1 MLPEFHCIFTKQ
13 KIKVI
18 NKHIDKVI
26 SEYSFLYISS
36 DHGDNFKEKI
46 VQNMIDSKVIIIN
59 QFENKIG
66 DGKNKYFIIGFK
78 RTIIVIKQMSITFIS
93 DLFSNNSN
101 LIICFLSNAKQI
113 FDQYYKIKYNLLEYD
128 SIFGNDIFNFN
139 MRVEIINLLHTPITR
154 QFLQIWKS
162 ILSCISG
169 YLIKQSYSKLN
180 HNRFQDFY
188 QKEKYKSALNNLSD
202 EDYIILRTI
211 GNGSTFNAFLIYE
224 IEMEEIFVLKNP
236 NQYNNEIPKL
246 FEREKNNYKVI
257 SHPLL
262 PKYYGSIDEKK
273 SLIIE
278 YINGHTLLSIE
289 KIKRENKFSIIY
301 EILLIIHYFHSKD
314 LIVRDLKPNN
324 IIIDEND
331 TAVMIDFDRI
341 IELDKTLLNDDI
353 GTVDL
358 S

>member
-78 RTIIVIKQMSITFIS
+78 HTIIVIKQMSITFIS

-128 SIFGNDIFNFN
+128 SIFGNDILNFN

-236 NQYNNEIPKL
+236 NQYNDEIPKL
-246 FEREKNNYKVI
+246 FEREKNRVLMV
-257 SHPLL
+257 STWT
-262 PKYYGSIDEKK
+262 K
-273 SLIIE
+273 SL
-278 YINGHTLLSIE
+278 
-289 KIKRENKFSIIY
+289 
-301 EILLIIHYFHSKD
+301 
-314 LIVRDLKPNN
+314 
-324 IIIDEND
+324 
-331 TAVMIDFDRI
+331 AVQ
-341 IELDKTLLNDDI
+341 
-353 GTVDL
+353 
-358 S
+358 